1 MALPV
6 LLPRVS
12 TNRGSPSTLTTSFY
26 QRDSPEPRTTS
37 FYQGNSPEPRTTS
50 FYQGDSAEPFTAPLR
65 ECLNIAQGHLAAFR
79 STNQRRAKI
88 NFGKFLAEKT
98 IYDAG
103 IGHRSTAA
111 TFPID
116 SCPIRYISCR
126 LRAEKIENN
135 SADKHR
141 PLVYRGLAAT
151 CQSTV
156 SSFQESECNVSGAM
170 GAEYEDILL
179 SKSRSVSEIQPARII
194 ILSSC
199 RAGLL

>member
-1 MALPV
+1 MSGSKMALIYR
-6 LLPRVS
+6 LPY
-12 TNRGSPSTLTTSFY
+12 P
-26 QRDSPEPRTTS
+26 
-37 FYQGNSPEPRTTS
+37 
-50 FYQGDSAEPFTAPLR
+50 AFTAPLR

-170 GAEYEDILL
+170 GAEYVRRGKWPE
-179 SKSRSVSEIQPARII
+179 SQII
-194 ILSSC
+194 SLRLQAPIM
-199 RAGLL
+199 